1 MVLFQGPQHKERC
14 AIQVQHNKS
23 DQAGQQLQPGLEA
36 FALLYEGC

>member
-23 DQAGQQLQPGLEA
+23 YQAGQQLQLRLET
-36 FALLYEGC
+36 FAVLYEGS